1 MSRRRADAPPLLELR
16 PGEER
21 FALYAHHISPAA
33 RRVCPDLPEV
43 VYRIWDFRY
52 GTHVHFEGNRDP
64 ERAAAALARFRAE
77 GNPYTDPRA
86 QATVARC
93 RGSTAPWRARG

>member
-1 MSRRRADAPPLLELR
+1 VLE

-21 FALYAHHISPAA
+21 FTLYVHHFSPLT
-33 RRVCPDLPEV
+33 RHYCPDLPEW

-64 ERAAAALARFRAE
+64 DRARAALEHFRSH

-86 QATVARC
+86 EVTVARC
-93 RGSTAPWRARG
+93 RGENAPWRACG